1 MVLVLA
7 YSREMPFLSIL
18 MMEGTVFDCA
28 KKQHLIQKKKT
39 LQAYISHYLP
49 LQ

>member
-18 MMEGTVFDCA
+18 MTEGTVFDCA
-28 KKQHLIQKKKT
+28 KKQHLIQKKT